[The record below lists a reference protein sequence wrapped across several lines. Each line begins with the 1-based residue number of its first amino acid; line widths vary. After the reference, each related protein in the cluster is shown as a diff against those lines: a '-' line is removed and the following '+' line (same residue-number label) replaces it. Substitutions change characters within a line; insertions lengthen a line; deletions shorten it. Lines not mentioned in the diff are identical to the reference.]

1 MNSHIKNLYTKRKH
15 KLIQLHSKE
24 KKQFILEQHVVKHP
38 TDYTSVISNEL
49 LKSDIKRIEYSIK
62 EIDKQM
68 ELYTHD

>member
-15 KLIQLHSKE
+15 KLIQLHAKE
-24 KKQFILEQHVVKHP
+24 KKQFILEQHIAEHP
-38 TDYTSVISNEL
+38 TDYISVISNEL
-49 LKSDIKRIEYSIK
+49 LKSDIKRIEYNIK